1 MLFIYFFGKKEIE
14 EKTRMASEEET
25 RLREEN
31 ERLRAELEELREID
45 SPSRSLQSTL
55 LPQTRRTTGSPPGDP
70 FGLQEEIDA
79 IKEKFEAV
87 NANHNATRVSL
98 RNARQRAEEAEEKV
112 RVLTAQEDDCGRDLA
127 FARLDITS
135 LRKEVKD
142 ALDGK
147 NEYKSELER
156 LRQECAAKDATI
168 QALRRQLA
176 VRESQNKA
184 LAAASGLTELG
195 TNRKRTAVQASGQQ
209 ENEARKKTRE
219 QIGELMEAAKYGD
232 LAKVESLA
240 NANPS
245 LVNESLTEGGPT
257 ALSQAHKYGHK
268 QAVLAL
274 VGAMIA

>member
-1 MLFIYFFGKKEIE
+1 
-14 EKTRMASEEET
+14 MASEEE
-25 RLREEN
+25 N
-31 ERLRAELEELREID
+31 D
-45 SPSRSLQSTL
+45 SPPRSHQPTL
-55 LPQTRRTTGSPPGDP
+55 LSQTRRTMGSPPGDP

-79 IKEKFEAV
+79 IKKKFERLTE
-87 NANHNATRVSL
+87 NYHRTRGSIDANRARADRAQERADTLAAQKAECEAELEAANIEIRSLSAQLKRALEDKSECDEAMEFLRRDLTIKDNEIATLTRNLRVS
-98 RNARQRAEEAEEKV
+98 R
-112 RVLTAQEDDCGRDLA
+112 
-127 FARLDITS
+127 
-135 LRKEVKD
+135 
-142 ALDGK
+142 
-147 NEYKSELER
+147 
-156 LRQECAAKDATI
+156 
-168 QALRRQLA
+168 
-176 VRESQNKA
+176 SQSQT

-195 TNRKRTAVQASGQQ
+195 ANRKRTAVQASSQQ